1 MGKLSDDILNA
12 IKILLQASIKNLEF
26 DKTIVGSISVVGTNN
41 QYTVKISGKEYT
53 VKDTA
58 TYAVNDL
65 VWIRIP
71 CNNYSSMFI
80 DRKVVK

>member
-1 MGKLSDDILNA
+1 MAKLNQSLINA
-12 IKILLQASIKNLEF
+12 IEVILESALKTVGF
-26 DKTIVGSISVVGTNN
+26 DKSIVGSISAVLANN

-58 TYAVNDL
+58 TYSVNEL
-65 VWIRIP
+65 VWVRIP
-71 CNNYSSMFI
+71 CNNYSRMFI